1 VGELLNSQ
9 FPIPNSQFPIP
20 NSQFPIHNSQFPIPN
35 QQCESFYKVPQKMR
49 FINSKIDL
57 AFKKIFGSSD
67 NKDILINFLNA
78 ILYEAQPV
86 IKDLEIIDSQPRKQT
101 FGVQDTHIDV
111 KATMNGGRIS
121 LIEIQLL
128 NVPSFEKRVLYNAAK
143 TYSLQLTG
151 EERYERL
158 KTVISL
164 KIADFEMFE
173 NQTEFMTRFVFKQKE
188 QQFDCP
194 DTEIELVFVEL
205 PKFSKE
211 LAQLETAA
219 DQWIYFLK
227 NTSTLETVP
236 ETLSAVPEIQ
246 KALRI
251 ASEENFTQEEL
262 NELHNQELW
271 IQDQHIAIDVAKEQ
285 LTKAAQL
292 SLILRQLVRGLGTI
306 QPETE
311 NCIRQLGLQK
321 LEELGDAVL
330 DFKSPSDLTAWL
342 QANAI

>member
-1 VGELLNSQ
+1 
-9 FPIPNSQFPIP
+9 
-20 NSQFPIHNSQFPIPN
+20 
-35 QQCESFYKVPQKMR
+35 MR
-49 FINSKIDL
+49 YINPKIDL

-67 NKDILINFLNA
+67 TKDILINFLNA

-86 IKDLEIIDSQPRKQT
+86 IEDLEIIDSPPVNQG
-101 FGVQDTHIDV
+101 FGAQDTQLDV
-111 KATMNGGRIS
+111 KATINGNKIA

-128 NVPSFEKRVLYNAAK
+128 NVPSFGNRVLYNAAK
-143 TYSLQLTG
+143 SYSLQLTG

-173 NQTEFMTRFVFKQKE
+173 NQPEFMSRFLFKEKE
-188 QQFDCP
+188 KQFDCP
-194 DTEIELVFVEL
+194 DTEIELVFIEL
-205 PKFSKE
+205 PKFTKE

-227 NTSTLETVP
+227 NTSTLETLP
-236 ETLSAVPEIQ
+236 ETMSAVPEIQ
-246 KALRI
+246 KALKI
-251 ASEENFTQEEL
+251 ASEDNFTEAEL
-262 NELHNQELW
+262 TQLQNQELW
-271 IQDQHIAIDVAKEQ
+271 IQDQQIAIDVARDQ
-285 LTKAAQL
+285 VTKTAQL
-292 SLILRQLVRGLGTI
+292 SLILRQLVRRLGTI

-311 NCIRQLGLQK
+311 NCIRQLGLEE

-330 DFKSPSDLTAWL
+330 DFNQQSDLTAWL

>member
-1 VGELLNSQ
+1 MG
-9 FPIPNSQFPIP
+9 
-20 NSQFPIHNSQFPIPN
+20 
-35 QQCESFYKVPQKMR
+35 VP
-49 FINSKIDL
+49 
-57 AFKKIFGSSD
+57 
-67 NKDILINFLNA
+67 
-78 ILYEAQPV
+78 
-86 IKDLEIIDSQPRKQT
+86 
-101 FGVQDTHIDV
+101 DTHLDV
-111 KATMNGGRIS
+111 KATINGGRIA
-121 LIEIQLL
+121 LVEIQLL

-173 NQTEFMTRFVFKQKE
+173 NQPEFLTRFVFKEKE

-211 LAQLETAA
+211 LAQLETTA
-219 DQWIYFLK
+219 DQWIYFLQ

-236 ETLSAVPEIQ
+236 ETLSAVPQIQ

-251 ASEENFTQEEL
+251 ASEDNFTEAEL
-262 NELHNQELW
+262 TQLQNQELW
-271 IQDQHIAIDVAKEQ
+271 IQDQQIAIDLARDQVIK
-285 LTKAAQL
+285 TAQL
-292 SLILRQLVRGLGTI
+292 SLILRQIVRRLGTI

-311 NCIRQLGLQK
+311 NCIRQLGVQE
-321 LEELGDAVL
+321 LEELGEAVL
-330 DFKSPSDLTAWL
+330 DFNQQSDLTAWL

>member
-1 VGELLNSQ
+1 
-9 FPIPNSQFPIP
+9 
-20 NSQFPIHNSQFPIPN
+20 
-35 QQCESFYKVPQKMR
+35 MR
-49 FINSKIDL
+49 FINPKIDF

-67 NKDILINFLNA
+67 SKDILINFLNA

-86 IKDLEIIDSQPRKQT
+86 IKDLEIIDSQPGNHT
-101 FGVQDTHIDV
+101 FGVQDTHLDV
-111 KATMNGGRIS
+111 KATINDGRIA
-121 LIEIQLL
+121 LVEIQLL
-128 NVPSFEKRVLYNAAK
+128 NVPSFGNRVLYNAAK
-143 TYSLQLTG
+143 SYSLQLTG

-173 NQTEFMTRFVFKQKE
+173 NQPEFMSRFVFQEKD
-188 QQFDCP
+188 QQFEYP
-194 DTEIELVFVEL
+194 DTEIELVFIEL

-211 LAQLETAA
+211 LAELETTA
-219 DQWIYFLK
+219 DQWIYFLE
-227 NTSTLETVP
+227 NTRTLETVP

-246 KALRI
+246 KAFRI

-262 NELHNQELW
+262 NELQNQELW
-271 IQDQHIAIDVAKEQ
+271 IQDQQIAIDVAREQ
-285 LTKAAQL
+285 VTKTAQL
-292 SLILRQLVRGLGTI
+292 SLILRQLVRRLGTI

-311 NCIRQLGLQK
+311 NCIRQLGIQE

-330 DFKSPSDLTAWL
+330 DFKQQSDLTAWL